1 MNNSKNKKKKKKK
14 KAMPVFYRVLLAV
27 FIIGLGIDA
36 VSLLLLYGTLGR
48 YEEQVMAAKEA
59 EEAVAEVISLPGASV
74 ANVPATS
81 DTEPGDVAS
90 LDAASSDATS
100 SDAASLDAPEPA
112 DTLDGS
118 ASASETSLS
127 EDEAQAANEA
137 AESGPSFEITP
148 EETALVTATATDFT
162 KAYAVYSLKKNAPG
176 GEALSYVSH
185 DSDLYGRLKSYNND
199 WGVTYSSDSFD
210 SLTVDKVKKISED
223 PVQYSCVVDCTY
235 SVSTGSGGNSY
246 DLDFE
251 YTLVPDESG
260 TKMKI
265 FEMQNR

>member
-59 EEAVAEVISLPGASV
+59 EEAVAEVVSLPGASV

-81 DTEPGDVAS
+81 DTEPGD
-90 LDAASSDATS
+90 AASSDAT
-100 SDAASLDAPEPA
+100 EPA

-127 EDEAQAANEA
+127 EDETQAANEA
-137 AESGPSFEITP
+137 EESGPSFDITP

-162 KAYAVYSLKKNAPG
+162 KAYAVFSLKKNAPG
-176 GEALSYVSH
+176 GEALSYVSR

-210 SLTVDKVKKISED
+210 SLTVDKVKKISEE
-223 PVQYSCVVDCTY
+223 PLQYSCVVDCTY

>member
-1 MNNSKNKKKKKKK
+1 
-14 KAMPVFYRVLLAV
+14 MPVFYRVLLAV

-59 EEAVAEVISLPGASV
+59 EEAVAEVVSLPGASV

-81 DTEPGDVAS
+81 DTEPGD
-90 LDAASSDATS
+90 AASSDA
-100 SDAASLDAPEPA
+100 AEPA

-118 ASASETSLS
+118 ASTSETSLS

>member
-1 MNNSKNKKKKKKK
+1 
-14 KAMPVFYRVLLAV
+14 MPVFYRVLLAV

-59 EEAVAEVISLPGASV
+59 EEAVAEVVSLPGASA

-81 DTEPGDVAS
+81 DTEPGDAS
-90 LDAASSDATS
+90 
-100 SDAASLDAPEPA
+100 EPA

-127 EDEAQAANEA
+127 EDEARAANEA

-148 EETALVTATATDFT
+148 EETSLVTATATDFT

>member
-1 MNNSKNKKKKKKK
+1 
-14 KAMPVFYRVLLAV
+14 MPVFYRVLLAV

-59 EEAVAEVISLPGASV
+59 EEAVAEVVSLPGASV

-81 DTEPGDVAS
+81 DTEPGD
-90 LDAASSDATS
+90 AASSYAT
-100 SDAASLDAPEPA
+100 EPA

>member
-27 FIIGLGIDA
+27 LIIGLGIDA

-59 EEAVAEVISLPGASV
+59 EEAVAEVVSLPGASV

-81 DTEPGDVAS
+81 DTEPGDAAS
-90 LDAASSDATS
+90 SDAASSDAT
-100 SDAASLDAPEPA
+100 EPA

-185 DSDLYGRLKSYNND
+185 DSDLYGRLKSYNTD
-199 WGVTYSSDSFD
+199 WGVTYSSDSVD
-210 SLTVDKVKKISED
+210 SLTVDKVKKISEE

>member
-59 EEAVAEVISLPGASV
+59 EEAVAEVVSLPGASV

-81 DTEPGDVAS
+81 DTEPGD
-90 LDAASSDATS
+90 AASSDANS
-100 SDAASLDAPEPA
+100 SDAASSDAPEPA

-118 ASASETSLS
+118 ASASETSL
-127 EDEAQAANEA
+127 EA

>member
-59 EEAVAEVISLPGASV
+59 EEAVAEVVSLPGASV

-81 DTEPGDVAS
+81 DTEPGD
-90 LDAASSDATS
+90 AASS
-100 SDAASLDAPEPA
+100 DAPEPA

-118 ASASETSLS
+118 ASASETALS

>member
-1 MNNSKNKKKKKKK
+1 M
-14 KAMPVFYRVLLAV
+14 
-27 FIIGLGIDA
+27 
-36 VSLLLLYGTLGR
+36 
-48 YEEQVMAAKEA
+48 
-59 EEAVAEVISLPGASV
+59 
-74 ANVPATS
+74 
-81 DTEPGDVAS
+81 
-90 LDAASSDATS
+90 
-100 SDAASLDAPEPA
+100 
-112 DTLDGS
+112 DGS

>member
-59 EEAVAEVISLPGASV
+59 EEAVAEVVSLPGASA

-90 LDAASSDATS
+90 SDAASS
-100 SDAASLDAPEPA
+100 DAPEPA

-118 ASASETSLS
+118 ASASETSL
-127 EDEAQAANEA
+127 EA

>member
-59 EEAVAEVISLPGASV
+59 EEAVAEVVSLPGASV

-81 DTEPGDVAS
+81 DTEPGD
-90 LDAASSDATS
+90 AASSDAS
-100 SDAASLDAPEPA
+100 EPA

>member
-1 MNNSKNKKKKKKK
+1 
-14 KAMPVFYRVLLAV
+14 MPVFYRVLLAV

-81 DTEPGDVAS
+81 DTEPGD
-90 LDAASSDATS
+90 AASSDAAS
-100 SDAASLDAPEPA
+100 SDAPEPA

-118 ASASETSLS
+118 ASASETSLP

>member
-1 MNNSKNKKKKKKK
+1 
-14 KAMPVFYRVLLAV
+14 MPVFYRVLLAV

-59 EEAVAEVISLPGASV
+59 EEAVAEVVSLPGASV

-81 DTEPGDVAS
+81 DTEPGD
-90 LDAASSDATS
+90 AASSDA
-100 SDAASLDAPEPA
+100 AEPA

>member
-1 MNNSKNKKKKKKK
+1 
-14 KAMPVFYRVLLAV
+14 MPVFYRVLLAV

-59 EEAVAEVISLPGASV
+59 EEAVAEVVSLPGASA

-81 DTEPGDVAS
+81 DTEPGDAAS
-90 LDAASSDATS
+90 EDAASSDAT
-100 SDAASLDAPEPA
+100 EHA

-118 ASASETSLS
+118 ASASESSLS
-127 EDEAQAANEA
+127 EDEARAANEA

>member
-1 MNNSKNKKKKKKK
+1 
-14 KAMPVFYRVLLAV
+14 MPVFYRVLLAV

-59 EEAVAEVISLPGASV
+59 EEAVAEVVSLPGASV

-81 DTEPGDVAS
+81 DTEPGD
-90 LDAASSDATS
+90 AASSDAAS
-100 SDAASLDAPEPA
+100 EDATEPA

-118 ASASETSLS
+118 ASASETSL
-127 EDEAQAANEA
+127 EA

>member
-1 MNNSKNKKKKKKK
+1 
-14 KAMPVFYRVLLAV
+14 MPVFYRVLLAV

-59 EEAVAEVISLPGASV
+59 EEAVAEVVSLPGASV

-81 DTEPGDVAS
+81 DTEPGDAS
-90 LDAASSDATS
+90 
-100 SDAASLDAPEPA
+100 EEA

>member
-1 MNNSKNKKKKKKK
+1 MNKNINKNINKKKKKKK
-14 KAMPVFYRVLLAV
+14 KAMPLFYRGLLAV

-59 EEAVAEVISLPGASV
+59 EEAVAEVAEVVSLPGASV
-74 ANVPATS
+74 ANVPAAPEE
-81 DTEPGDVAS
+81 EPDAEPDAESEAVAS
-90 LDAASSDATS
+90 LEATS
-100 SDAASLDAPEPA
+100 EV
-112 DTLDGS
+112 
-118 ASASETSLS
+118 SLS
-127 EDEAQAANEA
+127 EGEAE
-137 AESGPSFEITP
+137 EDGPSFEITP

-162 KAYAVYSLKKNAPG
+162 KAYAVFSLKKNAPG
-176 GEALSYVSH
+176 GETLSYVSR
-185 DSDLYGRLKSYNND
+185 DSDLYGRLASYKND
-199 WGVTYSSDSFD
+199 WGATYSSDSFD
-210 SLTVDKVKKISED
+210 RLTVDKVRKISED

-251 YTLVPDESG
+251 YTLVPDDGG

>member
-81 DTEPGDVAS
+81 DTEPGD
-90 LDAASSDATS
+90 AASEDAS
-100 SDAASLDAPEPA
+100 EPA

>member
-1 MNNSKNKKKKKKK
+1 
-14 KAMPVFYRVLLAV
+14 MPVFYRVLLAV

-59 EEAVAEVISLPGASV
+59 EEAVAEVVSLPGASV

-81 DTEPGDVAS
+81 DTEPGD
-90 LDAASSDATS
+90 AASSDA
-100 SDAASLDAPEPA
+100 AEPA

-118 ASASETSLS
+118 ASTSETSLS

-137 AESGPSFEITP
+137 AESGLSFEITP

>member
-81 DTEPGDVAS
+81 DTEPGD
-90 LDAASSDATS
+90 AAS

>member
-1 MNNSKNKKKKKKK
+1 
-14 KAMPVFYRVLLAV
+14 MPVFYRVLLAV

-59 EEAVAEVISLPGASV
+59 EEAVAEVVSLPGASV

-81 DTEPGDVAS
+81 DTEPGD
-90 LDAASSDATS
+90 AASS
-100 SDAASLDAPEPA
+100 DAPEPA

-118 ASASETSLS
+118 ASASETALS

>member
-1 MNNSKNKKKKKKK
+1 MNNPKNKKRKKKK

-59 EEAVAEVISLPGASV
+59 EEAVAEVVSLPGASV

-81 DTEPGDVAS
+81 DTEPGD
-90 LDAASSDATS
+90 AASSDATS
-100 SDAASLDAPEPA
+100 SDAASSDATEPA

-118 ASASETSLS
+118 ASTSETSLS

-260 TKMKI
+260 AKMKI

>member
-1 MNNSKNKKKKKKK
+1 
-14 KAMPVFYRVLLAV
+14 MPVFYRVLLAV

-59 EEAVAEVISLPGASV
+59 EEAVAEVVSLPGASA

-81 DTEPGDVAS
+81 DTEPGD
-90 LDAASSDATS
+90 AASE
-100 SDAASLDAPEPA
+100 DAPEPA
-112 DTLDGS
+112 NTLDGS

>member
-1 MNNSKNKKKKKKK
+1 
-14 KAMPVFYRVLLAV
+14 MPVFYRVLLAV

-59 EEAVAEVISLPGASV
+59 EEAVAEVISLPGASA

-81 DTEPGDVAS
+81 DTEPGD
-90 LDAASSDATS
+90 AASSDAAS

-118 ASASETSLS
+118 ASASETSL
-127 EDEAQAANEA
+127 EA

>member
-59 EEAVAEVISLPGASV
+59 EEAVAEVVSLPGASV

-81 DTEPGDVAS
+81 DTEPGD
-90 LDAASSDATS
+90 AASS
-100 SDAASLDAPEPA
+100 DAPEPA

>member
-1 MNNSKNKKKKKKK
+1 
-14 KAMPVFYRVLLAV
+14 MPVFYRILLAV

-36 VSLLLLYGTLGR
+36 VSLLLLYGALGR

-59 EEAVAEVISLPGASV
+59 EEAVAEVVSLPGASV
-74 ANVPATS
+74 ANVPDAS
-81 DTEPGDVAS
+81 DTEPA
-90 LDAASSDATS
+90 DAASE
-100 SDAASLDAPEPA
+100 PEKDP
-112 DTLDGS
+112 DGS
-118 ASASETSLS
+118 ATGSATESASEVSLP
-127 EDEAQAANEA
+127 EDEAQSADET

>member
-1 MNNSKNKKKKKKK
+1 MNNPKNKKRKKKK

-59 EEAVAEVISLPGASV
+59 EEAVAEVVSLPGASV
-74 ANVPATS
+74 ANVPDTS
-81 DTEPGDVAS
+81 EAEP
-90 LDAASSDATS
+90 SDAI
-100 SDAASLDAPEPA
+100 SD
-112 DTLDGS
+112 
-118 ASASETSLS
+118 TSLS

-137 AESGPSFEITP
+137 EESGPSFDITP

>member
-59 EEAVAEVISLPGASV
+59 EEAVAEVVSLPGASV

-81 DTEPGDVAS
+81 DTEPGDAAS
-90 LDAASSDATS
+90 SDAASSDAT
-100 SDAASLDAPEPA
+100 EPA

>member
-1 MNNSKNKKKKKKK
+1 
-14 KAMPVFYRVLLAV
+14 MPVFYRVLLAV

-59 EEAVAEVISLPGASV
+59 EEVVAEVVSLPGASV

-81 DTEPGDVAS
+81 DTEPGD
-90 LDAASSDATS
+90 AASSDAS
-100 SDAASLDAPEPA
+100 EPA

>member
-59 EEAVAEVISLPGASV
+59 EEAVAEVVSLPGASV

-81 DTEPGDVAS
+81 DTEPGD
-90 LDAASSDATS
+90 AASSDA
-100 SDAASLDAPEPA
+100 AEPA

-118 ASASETSLS
+118 ASTSETSLS

-137 AESGPSFEITP
+137 AESGLSFEITP